1 MENNNNNNLNSIE
14 DDDDDTNSILSEFSI
29 DEEIMKIPILK
40 RILTSCICNF
50 AYFLHFLPSLIYN
63 SICIIIFNTIVP
75 NNKEKENLINFN
87 NCIDLFKWEKNIINI
102 SKLMFTKELIF
113 MFISLFFGKNENDF
127 NFILMII
134 KYLFNFVCSIP
145 FEISLYKFLNNYGM
159 DYEQNFIIENNNNN
173 KEEYCQVL
181 LSKIKIFNYIEITMI
196 KIFCLIIVFI
206 FIVISLLMI
215 YEYWKG
221 RRYIIR

>member
-1 MENNNNNNLNSIE
+1 MENNNNNNLNYIE
-14 DDDDDTNSILSEFSI
+14 EDDDDTNSILSEFSI

-113 MFISLFFGKNENDF
+113 MFISLFLGKNENDF
-127 NFILMII
+127 NVILMII
-134 KYLFNFVCSIP
+134 KYLFSFICSIP
-145 FEISLYKFLNNYGM
+145 FGIDLYKFLNNNEIY
-159 DYEQNFIIENNNNN
+159 YVQNLLLENNNN
-173 KEEYCQVL
+173 KVEYCKNL
-181 LSKIKIFNYIEITMI
+181 FTKIKLFNFTEIILI
-196 KIFCLIIVFI
+196 KIFCSIIVLI
-206 FIVISLLMI
+206 FIVLCLLMI

>member
-1 MENNNNNNLNSIE
+1 MENNNNNNLNYIE
-14 DDDDDTNSILSEFSI
+14 EDDDDTNSILSEFSI

-102 SKLMFTKELIF
+102 SKLLFTKELIF
-113 MFISLFFGKNENDF
+113 MFVSLFFGKNENDF

-145 FEISLYKFLNNYGM
+145 FGISLYKFLNNYGI
-159 DYEQNFIIENNNNN
+159 DYEQNFIIENNN

-181 LSKIKIFNYIEITMI
+181 LSKIKIFNYIEIIMI

>member
-1 MENNNNNNLNSIE
+1 MENNNNNNINSIE

-102 SKLMFTKELIF
+102 SKLLFTKELIF
-113 MFISLFFGKNENDF
+113 MFVSLFFGKNENDF

-145 FEISLYKFLNNYGM
+145 FGISLYKFLNNYGI
-159 DYEQNFIIENNNNN
+159 DYEQNFILENNN

-181 LSKIKIFNYIEITMI
+181 LSKIKIFNYIEIIMI
-196 KIFCLIIVFI
+196 KIFCSIIVFI